1 MHGFNTQ
8 WGGGARGVVERLE
21 TFKAQSLAFLFNAC
35 NCGQILCPVKAD
47 QCIGLFSLSI
57 CYCTYTNINTVQTY
71 TLQIYWTECKACIH
85 KENTYIVYFT
95 YWEIN
100 TWVIPSPRPH
110 QKTPENVLGV
120 LWIRLTV
127 LQRFVGC
134 QELCVIC
141 HQRSFSWRLVNS
153 ARG

>member
-1 MHGFNTQ
+1 MS
-8 WGGGARGVVERLE
+8 WRGQRWLERLE
-21 TFKAQSLAFLFNAC
+21 SFKALPGS
-35 NCGQILCPVKAD
+35 
-47 QCIGLFSLSI
+47 FSLWGNSVP
-57 CYCTYTNINTVQTY
+57 CESWPTLLVSSHCHYACKYCIWILYSVLLLYMYKYTYIAYILPADIVC
-71 TLQIYWTECKACIH
+71 IACIH
-85 KENTYIVYFT
+85 KENTYIVFLT
-95 YWEIN
+95 YWELNI
-100 TWVIPSPRPH
+100 WVIPSPRPH

-141 HQRSFSWRLVNS
+141 HQRSFSWWLVNS